1 MFSGVPISLIVHD
14 LNPYFSV
21 HVNRCVGM
29 RFCSGNKASRVS
41 KMSLNV
47 VTSQLY
53 TRNAKRKENK
63 IIAVSFRSKC
73 PRFEEEDD
81 DGVRARA
88 PAKWFSLRQHQR
100 QKRLQTPKLKQKRS
114 NTCDLRAA
122 RSSRGC
128 NSHFCISATPTRRQ
142 SPRR

>member
-1 MFSGVPISLIVHD
+1 MFSGVPVSLIVHD

-53 TRNAKRKENK
+53 ARNAKRKENK

-73 PRFEEEDD
+73 PPDSTTTTTTTTTTVF
-81 DGVRARA
+81 ARA
-88 PAKWFSLRQHQR
+88 VS
-100 QKRLQTPKLKQKRS
+100 KRLQTPKLKQKS
-114 NTCDLRAA
+114 VY
-122 RSSRGC
+122 SSYL
-128 NSHFCISATPTRRQ
+128 
-142 SPRR
+142 